1 MISVYLSTASS
12 PSRAHSAIP
21 GLRTAMVWDGAV
33 SDGAAGLNEAG
44 GATATARASLGY
56 EGSWRMRTVSM
67 AIEIESRVWNT
78 FYMRQWSIF
87 FKGHSV
93 GPTPR

>member
-1 MISVYLSTASS
+1 MISHLSTASS

-56 EGSWRMRTVSM
+56 EGSWRMRTMV
-67 AIEIESRVWNT
+67 IEIESRVWNA
-78 FYMRQWSIF
+78 FCMGQWNILSMGILL
-87 FKGHSV
+87 